1 MAVIKAVI
9 NGREVSL
16 TLRRT
21 LSDVYR
27 INNKPMLAPDNE
39 QSFSFEDIDASDSG
53 RTEDGVMH
61 RSPVRYNVGKW
72 GFEYSSVTEDE
83 KQYMESLF
91 PDEPTFEFTHP
102 DRLDSSLLVTSTCYR
117 SKYSINWFSSKDKV
131 WKKYSFNII
140 EC

>member
-1 MAVIKAVI
+1 MKKRVLTDLYQI
-9 NGREVSL
+9 NGKS
-16 TLRRT
+16 
-21 LSDVYR
+21 
-27 INNKPMLAPDNE
+27 MLAPDNE
-39 QSFSFEDIDASDSG
+39 QSYSFEDIDASDAG

-61 RSPVRYNVGKW
+61 RSPVRYKVGKW
-72 GFEYSSVTEDE
+72 SFSYSSITEEE

-102 DRLDSSLLVTSTCYR
+102 DRIDSSKLVISTCYR
-117 SKYSINWFSSKDKV
+117 SKYSINWFSSKDGV